1 MKIKKLTQEQ
11 EELIPHIRQKFL
23 DYFFSC
29 KNSIN
34 KEAVKTGIDWL
45 YNFCGLKSP
54 TIIHV
59 SSPMGCQYAAHYL
72 KVYKK
77 IITQDWSQ
85 TQSQIENQV
94 CDQISGTIY
103 SIVKNQIRSNINDQ
117 IRNKIRDQVNIHI
130 QDRVWTQINS
140 QTRNQILNQVND
152 QIRIQIND
160 QIRNKI
166 FDQVSDQINDQISN
180 PVRSQVNYHILTQ
193 LNDQIRSHIR
203 SQVNDQI
210 VSQVSDQITDQ
221 ISSPVRSQMNYLV
234 KDQILNQVN
243 DQIRINICDQVN
255 NQIYKEKYSLESF
268 SIYGNVW
275 DYGWISFYEFFK
287 TIGVKI
293 ESPSY
298 EKFKSLIFSGVYDMI
313 QLNGFCIVSDLPDK
327 ILRNSR
333 NRLHAEDQSAIHFR
347 DGYELYFWNG
357 VCVPSKWILN
367 KENISKEDIVKE
379 SNAEKRRCLREI
391 LGAKRYYDLISDGNG
406 LSLLDED
413 IDEQGFPMKLYETNM
428 KDDLI
433 NKKVQFIE
441 VVCPSTK
448 RVYNIYPPSQNSKNV
463 WEAKADTFR
472 KEKIQYRHG
481 DVGLLNINKNYKK
494 PLVET

>member
-1 MKIKKLTQEQ
+1 MKIEKLTQEQ

-117 IRNKIRDQVNIHI
+117 I
-130 QDRVWTQINS
+130 
-140 QTRNQILNQVND
+140 
-152 QIRIQIND
+152 
-160 QIRNKI
+160 
-166 FDQVSDQINDQISN
+166 SN
-180 PVRSQVNYHILTQ
+180 PVRSQTYYQVY
-193 LNDQIRSHIR
+193 DQVR
-203 SQVNDQI
+203 SQVD
-210 VSQVSDQITDQ
+210 SQV
-221 ISSPVRSQMNYLV
+221 
-234 KDQILNQVN
+234 LNQFL
-243 DQIRINICDQVN
+243 DQVSS
-255 NQIYKEKYSLESF
+255 QIYKEKYSLESF